1 MDTTTTEAP
10 ASADNATET
19 TASDAA
25 QTSGDIISDA
35 SAAATPAAAT
45 SETPPSFWDGA
56 GDDLANHAGF
66 DGLKGKINDRDALAI
81 SYLNL
86 QSKIGQREDGSIKP
100 ITEDST
106 PEEIADYREKMGV
119 PATAGDYQ
127 WEGMPEGME
136 LDTERLTERNAKM
149 HELGINQ
156 EQYSALMD
164 MYNQEVNM
172 IHEMAQSNQANVM
185 QETKTALEAEWGAN
199 YGKNVDAVARVAER
213 FGVKEALMESGIINS
228 KPVMD
233 MLYKVHLSTNADG
246 VVKNP
251 DQGYNRSNEKKAIQQ
266 QLNDLPY
273 AHKDRDGLMKRLV
286 ALRG

>member
-10 ASADNATET
+10 ASADNATP
-19 TASDAA
+19 APDAA
-25 QTSGDIISDA
+25 QTSGGILSDA
-35 SAAATPAAAT
+35 PA
-45 SETPPSFWDGA
+45 ETPPSFWDGA

-106 PEEIADYREKMGV
+106 PEEIAEYREKMGV

-136 LDTERLTERNAKM
+136 LDTERLAERNAKM
-149 HELGINQ
+149 HELDINQ
-156 EQYSALMD
+156 KQYSALMD

-172 IHEMAQSNQANVM
+172 IHDMAQSNQANVM
-185 QETKTALEAEWGAN
+185 QKTKTELEAEWGAN
-199 YGKNVDAVARVAER
+199 YGKNIDAAARVAER
-213 FGVKEALMESGIINS
+213 FGVKEVLMETGLINH
-228 KPVMD
+228 KPILD
-233 MLYKVHLSTNADG
+233 LLYKTHLSTNADG

-251 DQGYNRSNEKKAIQQ
+251 DQGYNRTNEKKAIQQ

>member
-10 ASADNATET
+10 ASADNATP
-19 TASDAA
+19 ALDAA
-25 QTSGDIISDA
+25 QTSGNIISDA

-45 SETPPSFWDGA
+45 PETTPSFWDGA

-106 PEEIADYREKMGV
+106 PEEIAEYREKMGV

-149 HELGINQ
+149 HEL
-156 EQYSALMD
+156 D
-164 MYNQEVNM
+164 D
-172 IHEMAQSNQANVM
+172 QS
-185 QETKTALEAEWGAN
+185 EA
-199 YGKNVDAVARVAER
+199 V
-213 FGVKEALMESGIINS
+213 FC
-228 KPVMD
+228 
-233 MLYKVHLSTNADG
+233 ADG
-246 VVKNP
+246 YV
-251 DQGYNRSNEKKAIQQ
+251 
-266 QLNDLPY
+266 
-273 AHKDRDGLMKRLV
+273 
-286 ALRG
+286 